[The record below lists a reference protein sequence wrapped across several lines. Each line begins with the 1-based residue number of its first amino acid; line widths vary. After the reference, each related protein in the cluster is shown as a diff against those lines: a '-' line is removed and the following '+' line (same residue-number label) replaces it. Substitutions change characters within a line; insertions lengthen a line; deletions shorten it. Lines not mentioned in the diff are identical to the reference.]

1 MVNYRNDFM
10 SVSMRSEV
18 VVRGGGGRNKNKN
31 QEEKEKHTRRRG
43 RIKKIK

>member
-18 VVRGGGGRNKNKN
+18 VVRHRP
-31 QEEKEKHTRRRG
+31 QLHYT
-43 RIKKIK
+43 I